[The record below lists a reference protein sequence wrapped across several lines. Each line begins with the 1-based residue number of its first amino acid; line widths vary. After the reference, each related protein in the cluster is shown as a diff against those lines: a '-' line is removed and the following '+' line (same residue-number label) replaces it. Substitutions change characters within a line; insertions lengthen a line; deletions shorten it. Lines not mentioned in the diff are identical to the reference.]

1 MELSQ
6 ANTLLIHDEHA
17 INEDFES
24 ESKTI
29 LNINEIVYNEEAC
42 IFEYL
47 HKLKSNGHD

>member
-1 MELSQ
+1 MEVNQSK
-6 ANTLLIHDEHA
+6 TLLIHDENA

-24 ESKTI
+24 ESKII